1 MQFAA
6 LNTSIKRGSGGK
18 NKKKE
23 GSRRFY
29 TMHTQLIA
37 VRGSQRVRV
46 RVAISILFFFF
57 FLKVCWGE
65 RRGGL
70 VTVHPR
76 RSVQAKRVLGGLT
89 LGFNP
94 GCLALLRLNGARLA
108 VRATPSQ

>member
-6 LNTSIKRGSGGK
+6 LNTSIERGSGGK

-23 GSRRFY
+23 GSRRNY

-37 VRGSQRVRV
+37 VRGSQRVGLQ
-46 RVAISILFFFF
+46 SQYFFSSFFF
-57 FLKVCWGE
+57 KVCWGE

>member
-23 GSRRFY
+23 GSRRNY

-37 VRGSQRVRV
+37 VRGSQRV

-70 VTVHPR
+70 VTVLPR